1 MIRVWIG
8 GDGWVDDDWMGWS
21 LRVDLKQTTVG
32 WKWRRDLDE

>member
-21 LRVDLKQTTVG
+21 LRGGLEADDCGVEVEERFG
-32 WKWRRDLDE
+32 